1 MGVYPGWACEE
12 WLTESQRDGA
22 VRLLANAS
30 SVRGCFLMRVA
41 MMFACRRLI
50 VPSLR
55 ACARSSFL
63 LPRERERAGGGC
75 IRCTQC
81 TQFSHPVDARNLE
94 VMPAACLLAQLA
106 PVAVRHTG

>member
-1 MGVYPGWACEE
+1 MCVYPGWACEE
-12 WLTESQRDGA
+12 WLTESQRYGA

-63 LPRERERAGGGC
+63 LSLQRERARGS
-75 IRCTQC
+75 RTRC
-81 TQFSHPVDARNLE
+81 TQFSHLVDARNLE

>member
-41 MMFACRRLI
+41 MISAL
-50 VPSLR
+50 
-55 ACARSSFL
+55 
-63 LPRERERAGGGC
+63 
-75 IRCTQC
+75 
-81 TQFSHPVDARNLE
+81 
-94 VMPAACLLAQLA
+94 
-106 PVAVRHTG
+106 